1 MTTTPF
7 ADGPRRVIPA
17 HRLRAKGQDD
27 AVAPRTEGDGR
38 VRQSTQ
44 RWCTQHRP
52 PGVPHAASRSNHC
65 VRNAG
70 CNRRDRGDYAR
81 VLFTFAHGAADA
93 LAHPA
98 FRAPSFR
105 AKRREEFGRPR
116 AVITTGAM
124 ARDRWWRGLSL
135 ARTGQAPRATPSQQQ
150 GRWRTSAS
158 ASCLKTESGED
169 GARDRATLPMSSPRK
184 RGPITTKRYD
194 DEGKSCPAPNN
205 TMVQGVWVPAFAGTT
220 GERSRGRRESVRG
233 HAKRNRDCS
242 PAALTPA

>member
-52 PGVPHAASRSNHC
+52 PGVPHATSRSNHC

-81 VLFTFAHGAADA
+81 VLFHFCTRGCGCARASGVPRA
-93 LAHPA
+93 LI
-98 FRAPSFR
+98 R

-116 AVITTGAM
+116 AFQIIGAMAHGPQRRGFLRRERGKPRARAVITTGVIPLGCM
-124 ARDRWWRGLSL
+124 
-135 ARTGQAPRATPSQQQ
+135 
-150 GRWRTSAS
+150 
-158 ASCLKTESGED
+158 KIESGCED
-169 GARDRATLPMSSPRK
+169 CAQCCLIHNRHTRA
-184 RGPITTKRYD
+184 
-194 DEGKSCPAPNN
+194 
-205 TMVQGVWVPAFAGTT
+205 
-220 GERSRGRRESVRG
+220 
-233 HAKRNRDCS
+233 
-242 PAALTPA
+242 